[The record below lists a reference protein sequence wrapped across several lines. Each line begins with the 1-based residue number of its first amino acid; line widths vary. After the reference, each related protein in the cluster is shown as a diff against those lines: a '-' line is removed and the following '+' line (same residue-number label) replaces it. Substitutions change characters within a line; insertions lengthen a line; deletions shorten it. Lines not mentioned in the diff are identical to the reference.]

1 MPDLGI
7 YAFAVLASYA
17 VTLVLLAGL
26 IGLSLRQWRVV
37 KAVLEKVE
45 QDGQD

>member
-17 VTLVLLAGL
+17 VSLLLLAAI
-26 IGLSLRQWRVV
+26 IGASWLSWRRVKRQ
-37 KAVLEKVE
+37 LEKVE
-45 QDGQD
+45 RDA